1 MSTIVKLEHLDLHQ
15 ARAELLATLLLSAQR
30 PTPNTN
36 HTIYSI
42 ETMSI
47 PRFFVEVLP
56 ASGPVQLSSEDAR
69 HAQSVLRLKA
79 GDEIQLFDGKGNQAQ
94 AQIVGV
100 SKSKVQVEVQ
110 KLERISRELPH
121 NLNVMVALP
130 KGDRQKVLVDLLV
143 QLGASQLT
151 PLESYR
157 GVAQPTDN
165 AIQRLERS
173 VIESSKQC
181 GRNLLMQVIPP
192 LSVESL
198 CDSKSSSQQFDGLRL
213 FAHPYGARIPLLAA
227 LERSFE
233 TDQPRSA
240 TVLIGPEGGFTEQE
254 CEKLNAAG
262 WTQVCLGDRILRVE
276 AAAAMIAA
284 TWAAVCQR
292 A

>member
-1 MSTIVKLEHLDLHQ
+1 
-15 ARAELLATLLLSAQR
+15 
-30 PTPNTN
+30 
-36 HTIYSI
+36 
-42 ETMSI
+42 MSI
-47 PRFFVEVLP
+47 PRFFVEDLP
-56 ASGPVQLSSEDAR
+56 PSGPVQLSAEDAR
-69 HAQSVLRLKA
+69 HAQSVLRLKL
-79 GDEIQLFDGKGNQAQ
+79 GDSLQLFDGQGNQAQ
-94 AQIVGV
+94 AVIVAS
-100 SKSKVQVEVQ
+100 SKSAVQADVQ
-110 KLERISRELPH
+110 HLEQLSRELTG
-121 NLNVMVALP
+121 NLNLMVALP

-181 GRNLLMQVIPP
+181 GRNMLMRVNPP
-192 LSVESL
+192 VSIESL
-198 CDSKSSSQQFDGLRL
+198 CDLKSSSQDLDDLRL
-213 FAHPYGARIPLLAA
+213 FAHPYGTRVPLLAA
-227 LERSFE
+227 FERNLSL
-233 TDQPRSA
+233 DQPHSA
-240 TVLIGPEGGFTEQE
+240 TVLVGPEGGFTDQE
-254 CEKLNAAG
+254 CEKLNSAG